1 MENMN
6 DLRKMK
12 MKELTKKM
20 TALDMEITND
30 KFEIKARKSNKT
42 RALREKRKDLAR
54 IATVMNELSLLT
66 TINTLEKSNE
76 TK

>member
-1 MENMN
+1 MN